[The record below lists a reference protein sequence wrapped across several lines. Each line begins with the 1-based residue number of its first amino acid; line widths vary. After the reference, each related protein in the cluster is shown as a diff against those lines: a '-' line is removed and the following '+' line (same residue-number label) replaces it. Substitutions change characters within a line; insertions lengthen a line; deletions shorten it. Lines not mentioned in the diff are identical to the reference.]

1 MTTATTNSDSMKAT
15 IDGLVQ
21 EIERE
26 FANHP
31 QEGDQLAAFLETL
44 RVRGPGRVE
53 ALKEALRNFVLDMA
67 VPVDVRQYAA
77 AKLDA
82 IAAR

>member
-1 MTTATTNSDSMKAT
+1 MKKRMICAVALSVATAAWAQEADFGAMLKALSGAAQSGQATNA
-15 IDGLVQ
+15 
-21 EIERE
+21 
-26 FANHP
+26 
-31 QEGDQLAAFLETL
+31 
-44 RVRGPGRVE
+44 PGMVSPK

>member
-1 MTTATTNSDSMKAT
+1 
-15 IDGLVQ
+15 
-21 EIERE
+21 
-26 FANHP
+26 
-31 QEGDQLAAFLETL
+31 
-44 RVRGPGRVE
+44 
-53 ALKEALRNFVLDMA
+53 VLDMA